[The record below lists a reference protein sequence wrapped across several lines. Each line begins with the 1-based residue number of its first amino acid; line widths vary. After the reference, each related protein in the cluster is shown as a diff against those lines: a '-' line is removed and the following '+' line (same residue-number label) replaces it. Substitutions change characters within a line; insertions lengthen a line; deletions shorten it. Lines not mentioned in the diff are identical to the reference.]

1 MSVHLD
7 TLKKVRIF
15 QECERG
21 LLTELV
27 LKLKLEVFSP
37 GDYVCRKGDVGREM
51 YIIKSGKLDVVSPD
65 GTKVF
70 VTLGEGVVF
79 GELSIL
85 NVPGSKMGNR
95 RTANVR
101 SKGYSNLFSLHKDD
115 LWAALNEYPD
125 AKKLLLGIGK
135 EILAKDNMID
145 EEKAKREED
154 AQLTLQQKITV
165 LKEQVEGIKTRY
177 TRFRKELSIFED
189 ASTNTV
195 SMVEHVPE

>member
-125 AKKLLLGIGK
+125 AKKLLLEIGK

-145 EEKAKREED
+145 EEKAKREEA
-154 AQLTLQQKITV
+154 AQLNLEQKVIL
-165 LKEQVEGIKTRY
+165 LKEQIKGIKTRY
-177 TRFRKELSIFED
+177 ERLNTEYTSIESVFGD
-189 ASTNTV
+189 RIHN
-195 SMVEHVPE
+195 VEK

>member
-65 GTKVF
+65 GSKIF

-115 LWAALNEYPD
+115 LWSALNEYPD
-125 AKKLLLGIGK
+125 AKKLLLEIGK

-145 EEKAKREED
+145 EEKAKREEA
-154 AQLTLQQKITV
+154 AQLSLEQKV
-165 LKEQVEGIKTRY
+165 LMLKDQIKGIKTRY
-177 TRFRKELSIFED
+177 ERLNTEYTFIENMFRNRLQ
-189 ASTNTV
+189 TV
-195 SMVEHVPE
+195 EK

>member
-65 GTKVF
+65 GSKIF

-115 LWAALNEYPD
+115 LWSALNEYPD
-125 AKKLLLGIGK
+125 AKKLLLEIGK

-145 EEKAKREED
+145 EEKAKREEA
-154 AQLTLQQKITV
+154 AQLSLEQKV
-165 LKEQVEGIKTRY
+165 LMLKDQIKGIKTRY
-177 TRFRKELSIFED
+177 ERL
-189 ASTNTV
+189 NTEYTFIEN
-195 SMVEHVPE
+195 MFGNRLQTVEK

>member
-125 AKKLLLGIGK
+125 AKKLLLEIGK

-145 EEKAKREED
+145 EEKAKREEA
-154 AQLTLQQKITV
+154 AQLSLEQKV
-165 LKEQVEGIKTRY
+165 VRLKEQIKGIKTRY
-177 TRFRKELSIFED
+177 ERLNTEYSSIESVFGD
-189 ASTNTV
+189 RIQN
-195 SMVEHVPE
+195 VEK

>member
-65 GTKVF
+65 GSKIF

-115 LWAALNEYPD
+115 LWSALNEYPD
-125 AKKLLLGIGK
+125 AKKLLLEIGK

-145 EEKAKREED
+145 EEKAKRDEA
-154 AQLTLQQKITV
+154 AQLSLEQKV
-165 LKEQVEGIKTRY
+165 LMLKDQIKGIKTRY
-177 TRFRKELSIFED
+177 ERL
-189 ASTNTV
+189 NTEYTFIEN
-195 SMVEHVPE
+195 MFGNRLQTVEK

>member
-65 GTKVF
+65 GSKIF

-115 LWAALNEYPD
+115 LWLALNEYPD
-125 AKKLLLGIGK
+125 AKKLLLEIGK

-145 EEKAKREED
+145 EEKAKREEA
-154 AQLTLQQKITV
+154 AQLSLEQKV
-165 LKEQVEGIKTRY
+165 LMLKDQIKGIKTRY
-177 TRFRKELSIFED
+177 ERL
-189 ASTNTV
+189 NTEYTFIE
-195 SMVEHVPE
+195 SMFGNRLQTVEK